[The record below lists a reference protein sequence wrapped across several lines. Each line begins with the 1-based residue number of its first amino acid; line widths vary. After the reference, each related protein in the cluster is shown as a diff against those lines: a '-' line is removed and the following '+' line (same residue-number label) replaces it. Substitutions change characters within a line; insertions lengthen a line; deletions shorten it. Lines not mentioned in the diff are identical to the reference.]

1 MENMHPDIGYQTIFS
16 NNVVVFFFFFFAGV
30 DYERM

>member
-1 MENMHPDIGYQTIFS
+1 MENMHLDIGYRTIFS
-16 NNVVVFFFFFFAGV
+16 NNVVVFFFFAGV

>member
-1 MENMHPDIGYQTIFS
+1 MENMHTDVSYRTIFS
-16 NNVVVFFFFFFAGV
+16 NNVVELFFSAGV

>member
-1 MENMHPDIGYQTIFS
+1 MENMHPDIGYRTIFS
-16 NNVVVFFFFFFAGV
+16 NNIVVFFFFFAGV